1 MIPKKQTT
9 ILVQDLTDTA
19 NIMKVENKKD
29 KEIIL
34 FPKAHQLFLKDD
46 RLF

>member
-29 KEIIL
+29 KENNPIPQSSPT
-34 FPKAHQLFLKDD
+34 FSK
-46 RLF
+46 R